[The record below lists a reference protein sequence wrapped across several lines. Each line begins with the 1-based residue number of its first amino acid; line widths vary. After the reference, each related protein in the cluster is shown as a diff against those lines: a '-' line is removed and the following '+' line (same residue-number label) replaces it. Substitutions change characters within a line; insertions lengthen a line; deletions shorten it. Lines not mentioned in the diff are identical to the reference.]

1 MFGIFALCP
10 ALPPT
15 STSSSSESVHV
26 VLVLV
31 RDLCVGGPTLQEVM

>member
-10 ALPPT
+10 APPP
-15 STSSSSESVHV
+15 TSSSSESVHV